1 MFYLVPGKTDV
12 QLERNLPLWYDGEK
26 GRWPWMD
33 KLLDEYTRYIAVER
47 GLSPNTLEAYC
58 RTLAD
63 FSRFLE
69 EAGISSWEE
78 VDSDLCFLYVV
89 SLRQDGKAPAS
100 QEQALAAIRGFF
112 RFALGEGWLS
122 ADPTVNLEGP
132 KKGFTLPRV
141 LTVNQVEQLLNA
153 PDVSNPIGLRDR
165 AMLELLYAAGLRVG
179 ELVGLKVSDLELEHS
194 YLRTVGKG
202 NKERIVPVGD
212 QAAWWITTYLRD
224 SRGKL
229 AKGTKESHL
238 FLNRRGKSLTRQWIW
253 KLVEKHSAKAK
264 LPEWVSPHVL
274 RHSFATHLLAGGADL
289 RSVQAMLGHS
299 DIATTQIYTHLT
311 RGHLK
316 SVYNRYH
323 PRA

>member
-1 MFYLVPGKTDV
+1 
-12 QLERNLPLWYDGEK
+12 
-26 GRWPWMD
+26 MD
-33 KLLDEYTRYIAVER
+33 KLLDEYLRYIAVER
-47 GLSPNTLEAYC
+47 GLSPNTLEAYS

-63 FSRFLE
+63 FFRFLE
-69 EAGISSWEE
+69 EAGASSWEE
-78 VDSDLCFLYVV
+78 VDQDHCFLYVI
-89 SLRQDGKAPAS
+89 SLKEDGKAPAS

-112 RFALGEGWLS
+112 RFALGEGFLP

-132 KKGFTLPRV
+132 KKGLALPRV
-141 LTVNQVEQLLNA
+141 LSVNQVEQLLTA
-153 PDVSNPIGLRDR
+153 PDVSNIIGLRDR

-179 ELVGLKVSDLELEHS
+179 ELVGLRLEDLDLAHS

-202 NKERIVPVGD
+202 NKERIVPVGA
-212 QAAWWITTYLRD
+212 QAAWWITTYLTD
-224 SRGKL
+224 GRGKL
-229 AKGTKESHL
+229 AKSAQEPHL
-238 FLNRRGKSLTRQWIW
+238 FLNRRGKPLTRQWVW
-253 KLVEKHSAKAK
+253 KLVEKYSGKAD

-316 SVYNRYH
+316 SVYNQYH